1 MSIVVASAGA
11 RERSHAPRLRLL
23 RSQGDAH
30 AEPLREEE
38 ASRPIEGRPA
48 LRLLHQGPAH
58 VLVAGTDSARRAV
71 LLDELTQTM
80 PQSTLFEEAS
90 AVWEVLEHAPASR
103 AVILSGDLDDASVES
118 LVRLLSHRYPRL
130 PVVSI
135 DAPAPHGDLR
145 AHA

>member
-1 MSIVVASAGA
+1 MSIVVASARA
-11 RERSHAPRLRLL
+11 RERPHAPTLRLL
-23 RSQGDAH
+23 RSQGDVH

-38 ASRPIEGRPA
+38 ASRPIAGRPA
-48 LRLLHQGPAH
+48 LRVLHDPSH

-71 LLDELTQTM
+71 LVDELAQTM

-145 AHA
+145 VHG